1 MNKVQHGT
9 SDAKVSRSV
18 EMIPYFSSH
27 FQVFDNMY
35 PNNASH
41 DTQMSLQS
49 YSEGYFTLDSS
60 PAAIGACS
68 VYDYPSVV
76 STSSNRSQFSPQGSH
91 SYISDPHHSSDN
103 YGSPVSGS
111 SVVDDN
117 AELRNRFSD
126 MELPLPQDSGHH
138 YCSFS
143 HRGSHEGSYTLRPNQ
158 LMDMANMELKQVL
171 YFCAEAIS
179 ENNLS
184 TAERLMDALGKRVS
198 VFGSPIERLAAYMLE
213 GLRARLEFSGYT
225 IYKKLRCEQ
234 PTSSELLSYMHILY
248 QSCPYYKFAYM
259 SSNVAIQE
267 ALGNEPVIHI
277 IDFQI
282 AMGTQLVLLIQSL
295 AHRPGGPPLVRIT
308 GVDDPHSA
316 YARGGGLEVVG
327 QRLTKVAESYGV
339 PFEFHAAAMS
349 GCKVNR
355 DVLKVRPGE
364 EALAVNFPYM
374 LHHMPDESVST
385 TNHRDRLLRLVKRLS
400 PRIVTLV
407 EQESNTN
414 TPPFLQRF
422 RETLDYYTAMFESI
436 DVALPRDD
444 KKRINAEQHCLA
456 RDIVNMVA
464 CENAERVERHEP
476 FGKWRARFDMAG
488 FQQLPSSRSVNDA
501 IRGLMREFHRNY
513 RVQDCQGALFL
524 GWKERNLAT
533 FSTWCCKE

>member
-1 MNKVQHGT
+1 
-9 SDAKVSRSV
+9 
-18 EMIPYFSSH
+18 
-27 FQVFDNMY
+27 
-35 PNNASH
+35 
-41 DTQMSLQS
+41 MSFQS

-60 PAAIGACS
+60 PAAIRGYN
-68 VYDYPSVV
+68 VYEYPSVV

-91 SYISDPHHSSDN
+91 SYISDPHNSSDN
-103 YGSPVSGS
+103 YGSPLSGS

-117 AELRNRFSD
+117 TEPRNKFRE
-126 MELPLPQDSGHH
+126 MELPLPRDSGHH
-138 YCSFS
+138 YCSLS
-143 HRGSHEGSYTLRPNQ
+143 DRACHEGSYTLRPNE
-158 LMDMANMELKQVL
+158 LMCMANMDLKQVL

-179 ENNLS
+179 ENKLS
-184 TAERLMDALGKRVS
+184 TAESLMDALGKRVS
-198 VFGSPIERLAAYMLE
+198 VAGSPIERLAAYLLE

-248 QSCPYYKFAYM
+248 LKCPYYKFAYI
-259 SSNVAIQE
+259 SANVAIQK
-267 ALGNEPVIHI
+267 ALWNEPIIHI

-282 AMGTQLVLLIQSL
+282 AMGTQWMLLIKSL

-327 QRLTKVAESYGV
+327 ERLTKEAKLCGV

-355 DVLKVRPGE
+355 DSLKVRPGE

-385 TNHRDRLLRLVKRLS
+385 TNHRDRLLRLVKSLS

-422 RETLDYYTAMFESI
+422 RETLDYYAAMFESI
-436 DVALPRDD
+436 DVALPRED

-464 CENAERVERHEP
+464 CENEERVERHEP

-488 FQQLPSSRSVNDA
+488 FQQLPLSPAVNDA
-501 IRGLMREFHRNY
+501 IWGLMREFDRNY
-513 RVQDCQGALFL
+513 RVRVQDCPGALFL
-524 GWKERNLAT
+524 GWKERDLVT
-533 FSTWCCKE
+533 FSTWRCKE